1 MVIDPD
7 GWLDFKPTLSR
18 RISDMDKTQTTGR
31 TSDDTDALIALL
43 DIVDNMPG
51 AGELRARSYE
61 LLGIAPDAPDAPDAA
76 MADVGCGSGRAVA
89 EMAGRGARAV
99 GVDLDEQMVAVAARR
114 WPAADFPVASAY
126 ELPFADGEL
135 HGYRAEKVYHVLD
148 DTARATGEARRVLA
162 PGGRIVL
169 LGQDWDTFVIDADD
183 AALTRTIV
191 HARADLVADPR
202 VARRYR
208 NLLLDAG
215 FADVTVEA
223 HTWIFTDATIVP
235 MLADLAEGARS
246 AGAISDAQAEA
257 WVAEQ
262 RERGRRGRLFLAIP
276 LFVTAATRR

>member
-1 MVIDPD
+1 
-7 GWLDFKPTLSR
+7 
-18 RISDMDKTQTTGR
+18 MDQTQTTGR

-43 DIVDNMPG
+43 DIGDNIPG

-61 LLGIAPDAPDAPDAA
+61 LLGIAPDAAVV
-76 MADVGCGSGRAVA
+76 DVGCGSGRAVA
-89 EMAGRGARAV
+89 EMAERGARAV
-99 GVDLDEQMVAVAARR
+99 GVDLDERMVAVAGGR
-114 WPAADFPVASAY
+114 WPAADFRVAGAY

-148 DTARATGEARRVLA
+148 DPARAAGEAWRVLA

-169 LGQDWDTFVIDADD
+169 IGQDWDTFVIDADD

-202 VARRYR
+202 VARRHR

-223 HTWIFTDATIVP
+223 HTWIFTDASSVP
-235 MLADLAEGARS
+235 VLADLAEGARS

-262 RERGRRGRLFLAIP
+262 RERGRRGRLFLAVP
-276 LFVTAATRR
+276 LFVAAATRR